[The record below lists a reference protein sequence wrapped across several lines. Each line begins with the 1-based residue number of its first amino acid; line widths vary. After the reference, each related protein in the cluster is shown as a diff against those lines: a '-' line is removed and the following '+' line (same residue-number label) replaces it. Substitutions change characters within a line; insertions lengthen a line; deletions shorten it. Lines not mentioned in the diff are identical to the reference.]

1 VVADPKCRWTEDG
14 GDGGEDRDGGFGGQ
28 RITGTSEPEDNDG
41 DGTVDGGVDWRT
53 TAATA

>member
-14 GDGGEDRDGGFGGQ
+14 SGGGEDRDGGFGGQ
-28 RITGTSEPEDNDG
+28 MITGTSEPEDNDG

-53 TAATA
+53 TATTT